1 MRILEIGGGPFVS
14 SYAPAISDFYCT
26 FHGCDPAVAL
36 TRRRILALRKRL
48 RAGEY
53 DLVVYHITA
62 KATAPW
68 HRGYVSLGA
77 LGGTVISGGTRPASR
92 QLICNRFG
100 TGMARQLVGHPKAT
114 QSKRTR
120 TADQITH

>member
-1 MRILEIGGGPFVS
+1 MTFIGFFESNLKFGFELC
-14 SYAPAISDFYCT
+14 F
-26 FHGCDPAVAL
+26 
-36 TRRRILALRKRL
+36 
-48 RAGEY
+48 RA
-53 DLVVYHITA
+53 
-62 KATAPW
+62 
-68 HRGYVSLGA
+68 GA